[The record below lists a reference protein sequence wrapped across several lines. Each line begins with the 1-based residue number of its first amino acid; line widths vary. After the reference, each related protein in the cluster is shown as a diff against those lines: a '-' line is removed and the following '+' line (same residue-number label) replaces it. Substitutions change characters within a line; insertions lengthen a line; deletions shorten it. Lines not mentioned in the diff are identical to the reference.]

1 VQCEIC
7 GTLEKAVMAAKRDA
21 GEGDCVLLSP
31 GAASFDQFNSYGERG
46 ERFAELA
53 EKGIKK

>member
-1 VQCEIC
+1 
-7 GTLEKAVMAAKRDA
+7 
-21 GEGDCVLLSP
+21 VLLSR